1 MPDNVTVSNSPTSSH
16 TDIPVRTTETASG
29 KHLQHVRLDLG
40 TGSDEAQAEGSV
52 LTSVR
57 TVNSASTT
65 SVAASATSVQLLASQ
80 SNRRG
85 VILVNGSDKTAYVK
99 FGNTASTTSYT
110 YKLITG
116 ATVEFPSPVYTG
128 KVDCIWES
136 GATGSMYITDL

>member
-1 MPDNVTVSNSPTSSH
+1 MADNVTVSNSPTSSH

-65 SVAASATSVQLLASQ
+65 SVAASATSVQILHSH
-80 SNRRG
+80 SGRRG
-85 VILVNGSDKTAYVK
+85 AILVNGSDKAVYVK

-110 YKLITG
+110 YKMLAG
-116 ATVEFPSPVYTG
+116 ATLELPEPVYTG
-128 KVDCIWES
+128 KIDGIWES